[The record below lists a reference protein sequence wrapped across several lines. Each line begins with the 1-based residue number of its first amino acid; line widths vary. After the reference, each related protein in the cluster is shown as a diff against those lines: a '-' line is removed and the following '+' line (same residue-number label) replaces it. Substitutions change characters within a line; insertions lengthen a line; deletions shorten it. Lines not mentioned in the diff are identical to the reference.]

1 MSFLDGLLENQPT
14 NLYLLFGGGELAV
27 VAMSEDEK
35 ATLNDIP
42 LSEIDLPKEVI
53 ESEEGS
59 GADKDKALIAFD
71 PLQRYLA
78 EIRRFSLLSRE
89 EEHRLAVDYKEY
101 GNVEA
106 AYKLV
111 TANLRLV
118 VMIAREYQKAF
129 KNLLDLI
136 QEGNMGLM
144 EAVKNFDPYR
154 GVRFPSYAVWW
165 IRAYMIR
172 HIMNDWRMVIGTT
185 QAQRKLFFNLQKEKE
200 KLEAEGLT
208 PGPKLLAQRL
218 NVKEDEVVEMEQ
230 RLASRDLSVDMPMGM
245 MRRRPYCI
253 FSGSEGVAGRTDRR
267 DPVPTVVAQEDEEF
281 AGALKDKELVIFRE
295 RLLNE
300 EPLTLREI
308 GKNMIS
314 AAKECGK
321 LKNGSSG
328 NSRLFLGR
336 SLKTS
341 EAQSPEQVR
350 LAGFVFGPP
359 ISFFSHSFFS
369 RDSRPRHNRLYAP
382 GKGKTQFELRVSRTS
397 DSKNHRLGGGKSLQF
412 EKEVEILAPKEKVW
426 NFIWD
431 VDRFIACVPGCK
443 EAKTIEAGKLYWNYG
458 REGGTVSR

>member
-1 MSFLDGLLENQPT
+1 
-14 NLYLLFGGGELAV
+14 
-27 VAMSEDEK
+27 MSEDEK
-35 ATLNDIP
+35 ATLHDIP
-42 LSEIDLPKEVI
+42 LPEIDLPKEVTD
-53 ESEEGS
+53 SEEDGS
-59 GADKDKALIAFD
+59 ADKALVTFD

-78 EIRRFSLLSRE
+78 EIRRFPLLSRE

-129 KNLLDLI
+129 KNLLDLV

-172 HIMNDWRMVIGTT
+172 YIMNDWRMVKIGTT

-230 RLASRDLSVDMPMGM
+230 RLASRDLSVDMPMG
-245 MRRRPYCI
+245 
-253 FSGSEGVAGRTDRR
+253 D
-267 DPVPTVVAQEDEEF
+267 DEEATLLHFLPDQKESPEEQIAETQYQQLLREKMEQF
-281 AGALKDKELVIFRE
+281 AAALKDKELVIFRE

-308 GKNMIS
+308 GEKYDIS
-314 AAKECGK
+314 RERVRQIEERVKRK
-321 LKNGSSG
+321 LKAFLSKEFKDATSS
-328 NSRLFLGR
+328 
-336 SLKTS
+336 T
-341 EAQSPEQVR
+341 
-350 LAGFVFGPP
+350 AGTG
-359 ISFFSHSFFS
+359 
-369 RDSRPRHNRLYAP
+369 
-382 GKGKTQFELRVSRTS
+382 
-397 DSKNHRLGGGKSLQF
+397 
-412 EKEVEILAPKEKVW
+412 
-426 NFIWD
+426 
-431 VDRFIACVPGCK
+431 
-443 EAKTIEAGKLYWNYG
+443 
-458 REGGTVSR
+458 

>member
-1 MSFLDGLLENQPT
+1 
-14 NLYLLFGGGELAV
+14 
-27 VAMSEDEK
+27 MSEDEK
-35 ATLNDIP
+35 APLSDIP
-42 LSEIDLPKEVI
+42 FPEIDFPKEVI
-53 ESEEGS
+53 DSEEDG
-59 GADKDKALIAFD
+59 GADKALVTFD

-78 EIRRFSLLSRE
+78 EIRRFALLSRE

-129 KNLLDLI
+129 RNLLDLI

-172 HIMNDWRMVIGTT
+172 HIMNDWRMVKIGTT

-230 RLASRDLSVDMPMGM
+230 RLASRDLSVDMPMG
-245 MRRRPYCI
+245 
-253 FSGSEGVAGRTDRR
+253 D
-267 DPVPTVVAQEDEEF
+267 DEEATLLHFLPDQKESPEEQIAETQYQQLLREKMEQF

-308 GKNMIS
+308 GEKYDIS
-314 AAKECGK
+314 RERVRQIEERVKRK
-321 LKNGSSG
+321 LKA
-328 NSRLFLGR
+328 FL
-336 SLKTS
+336 SK
-341 EAQSPEQVR
+341 
-350 LAGFVFGPP
+350 
-359 ISFFSHSFFS
+359 
-369 RDSRPRHNRLYAP
+369 
-382 GKGKTQFELRVSRTS
+382 EL
-397 DSKNHRLGGGKSLQF
+397 
-412 EKEVEILAPKEKVW
+412 KEVRSP
-426 NFIWD
+426 
-431 VDRFIACVPGCK
+431 R
-443 EAKTIEAGKLYWNYG
+443 T
-458 REGGTVSR
+458 GTG